1 MELNMT
7 LKLPVIVLPPGLKV
21 DGSATVKLATR
32 ELTNEQVGQLR
43 DMRNLEAW
51 CLISPNPIQ
60 NEDIPTEP
68 SEVEQKTP
76 SQRLRAVLYVWWSQ
90 STESTRGT
98 FNEFYNRKMEEVIEH
113 FKSKL
118 D

>member
-1 MELNMT
+1 M

-21 DGSATVKLATR
+21 DGSATVKMATR

-43 DMRNLEAW
+43 DMRNMEAW

-60 NEDIPTEP
+60 NEEVPTEP

-76 SQRLRAVLYVWWSQ
+76 SQRLRAVLFLVSKQLLVTDFNVWYRA
-90 STESTRGT
+90 E
-98 FNEFYNRKMEEVIEH
+98 MEKIIDH
-113 FKSKL
+113 YKAKL